1 MKRSIIYLNN
11 ILKAFKVKNQEVTV
25 LHNVNLE
32 ISEGDFAIIFGP
44 SGCGKSTLLHVILGL
59 EEPTAG
65 QARLFDRNMYGYSE
79 DERSE
84 FRKNHIGMVYQQP
97 NWIKSLSVVENVA
110 FALSLL
116 GEEKQQALVKAHT
129 VLKTVGM
136 EDWAE
141 YHPTELSSG
150 QQQKVALARALVLDP
165 EVIIADEPTGNLD
178 YQSGIELME
187 LFRRLNEQ
195 GKTVIMVT
203 HNIDNLDYARSI
215 VQMFNG
221 RVIKVFSATSQSIQN
236 IKKTLLD
243 RIVFNPQTQASQNVL
258 RQKPKQEKQGGHWFS
273 WLSLSTLKT
282 AFPALMAHMI
292 QVLRFLGLLGVYLIK
307 KGTNALLT
315 WRFIPVGI
323 RNALQP
329 KLINVYNRMISALEV
344 HAEKTISRVD
354 LIDLSIKNMVSKRT
368 RTLITVGGMTIGI
381 ATIVFLVSVGYG
393 LEKMVI
399 SRVARLEEMR
409 QIDAT
414 PAVASNIKITD
425 ASLAKFKDIAGISK
439 ILPMIGVVGTINYQN
454 SSTDVAVYGVL
465 SDYLKE
471 SAIQPTEGTIFNSD
485 TLTLEMPYDGTT
497 QGQVAGVSVDRE
509 EMVVKPEMGTA
520 IGTVQ
525 YAIQPNEYIRVREQ
539 PTAGSSLLGYTRR
552 VEGTSQ
558 ATEYWG
564 GAYVSDNDVGHA
576 ATDGNGKDLGRWLKV
591 KVLLWEEKQGEDG
604 NTNYTEKL
612 NEDGKQMSVEGYVA
626 ELNMTVERE
635 VDGVSLAVA
644 LDEVRQPQVLG
655 EATESAG
662 TTEDSTFIDIS
673 EVDETATTAAET
685 KRNTVTLP
693 DEGKREAVV
702 NKALLSVLGIE
713 GNAVGKTFTI
723 ALTATGELVE
733 DGAKIESAPVE
744 YTIVGVTPQSKTPIL
759 YVPIRDLKQLGIQAY
774 SQTKLVVDSQDS
786 LAKARKQVEV
796 LGFKTTSVVDTV
808 SQIENL
814 FASLR
819 LLLGVLGV
827 VALSVAALGMLNTL
841 TVSLLERTREVGMMK
856 AIGMKSGEVQDLY
869 LTESMIMG
877 VLGGIGGLTLG
888 FLAGKLV
895 SIVLSTYAVTRG
907 YGVLDITFIPFSFVI
922 LILVISLLVGLLT
935 GIYPAKRATKISA
948 LDALRYE

>member
-1 MKRSIIYLNN
+1 MN
-11 ILKAFKVKNQEVTV
+11 
-25 LHNVNLE
+25 
-32 ISEGDFAIIFGP
+32 
-44 SGCGKSTLLHVILGL
+44 
-59 EEPTAG
+59 
-65 QARLFDRNMYGYSE
+65 
-79 DERSE
+79 
-84 FRKNHIGMVYQQP
+84 
-97 NWIKSLSVVENVA
+97 
-110 FALSLL
+110 
-116 GEEKQQALVKAHT
+116 
-129 VLKTVGM
+129 
-136 EDWAE
+136 
-141 YHPTELSSG
+141 
-150 QQQKVALARALVLDP
+150 
-165 EVIIADEPTGNLD
+165 
-178 YQSGIELME
+178 
-187 LFRRLNEQ
+187 
-195 GKTVIMVT
+195 
-203 HNIDNLDYARSI
+203 
-215 VQMFNG
+215 
-221 RVIKVFSATSQSIQN
+221 
-236 IKKTLLD
+236 
-243 RIVFNPQTQASQNVL
+243 
-258 RQKPKQEKQGGHWFS
+258 
-273 WLSLSTLKT
+273 
-282 AFPALMAHMI
+282 
-292 QVLRFLGLLGVYLIK
+292 
-307 KGTNALLT
+307 
-315 WRFIPVGI
+315 
-323 RNALQP
+323 
-329 KLINVYNRMISALEV
+329 
-344 HAEKTISRVD
+344 
-354 LIDLSIKNMVSKRT
+354 
-368 RTLITVGGMTIGI
+368 
-381 ATIVFLVSVGYG
+381 
-393 LEKMVI
+393 
-399 SRVARLEEMR
+399 
-409 QIDAT
+409 T
-414 PAVASNIKITD
+414 P
-425 ASLAKFKDIAGISK
+425 
-439 ILPMIGVVGTINYQN
+439 
-454 SSTDVAVYGVL
+454 
-465 SDYLKE
+465 
-471 SAIQPTEGTIFNSD
+471 
-485 TLTLEMPYDGTT
+485 
-497 QGQVAGVSVDRE
+497 
-509 EMVVKPEMGTA
+509 
-520 IGTVQ
+520 IGTVE
-525 YAIQPNEYIRVREQ
+525 YAILPNEYVRVREQ

-564 GAYVSDNDVGHA
+564 GAYVSDSDVGNA
-576 ATDGNGKDLGRWLKV
+576 ATDKNGKELGRWLKV

-604 NTNYTEKL
+604 NTSYTEKL
-612 NEDGKQMSVEGYVA
+612 DEDGKQMSVEGYVA

-635 VDGVSLAVA
+635 VDGVSLAEA

-673 EVDETATTAAET
+673 EVDETATAAAET
-685 KRNTVTLP
+685 KRGTITLP

-774 SQTKLVVDSQDS
+774 SQTKLVVDSQDN
-786 LAKARKQVEV
+786 LVKARKQIEV

-907 YGVLDITFIPFSFVI
+907 YGVLDITFIPLSFVV

>member
-1 MKRSIIYLNN
+1 MIYLNN

-32 ISEGDFAIIFGP
+32 IDEGDFAIIFGP

-84 FRKNHIGMVYQQP
+84 FRKNHVGMVYQQP

-136 EDWAE
+136 EDWAD

-203 HNIDNLDYARSI
+203 HNIDNLDYARSV

-221 RVIKVFSATSQSIQN
+221 RVIKVFDVTSQSIQN
-236 IKKTLLD
+236 IKKALLD

-258 RQKPKQEKQGGHWFS
+258 RLKPKQEKKGGHWFS
-273 WLSLSTLKT
+273 LFSPSKLKT
-282 AFPALMAHMI
+282 AVPALLAHMI
-292 QVLRFLGLLGVYLIK
+292 QVFRFLGLLGVYLIK

-315 WRFIPVGI
+315 WRFVPVSI
-323 RNALQP
+323 RNSLQP
-329 KLINVYNRMISALEV
+329 KLMNAYNRMISALEV
-344 HAEKTISRVD
+344 HAEKTISKVD

-485 TLTLEMPYDGTT
+485 TLTLEMPIEGTV
-497 QGQVAGVSVDRE
+497 QGQVAGVSVDTE
-509 EMVVKPEMGTA
+509 EETIQPAMNTP
-520 IGTVQ
+520 IGTVE
-525 YAIQPNEYIRVREQ
+525 YAILPNEYVRVREQ

-564 GAYVSDNDVGHA
+564 GAYVSDSDVGNA
-576 ATDGNGKDLGRWLKV
+576 ATDKNGKELGRWLKV

-604 NTNYTEKL
+604 NTSYTEKL
-612 NEDGKQMSVEGYVA
+612 DEDGKQMSVEGYVA

-635 VDGVSLAVA
+635 VDGVSLAEA

-673 EVDETATTAAET
+673 EVDETATAAAET
-685 KRNTVTLP
+685 KRGTITLP

-774 SQTKLVVDSQDS
+774 SQTKLVVDSQDN
-786 LAKARKQVEV
+786 LVKARKQIEV

-907 YGVLDITFIPFSFVI
+907 YGVLDITFIPLSFVV

>member
-1 MKRSIIYLNN
+1 MNRAIIYLNN
-11 ILKAFKVKNQEVTV
+11 IVKSFKVKNQEVTV
-25 LHNVNLE
+25 LHTVNLE
-32 ISEGDFAIIFGP
+32 IAEGDFSIIFGP

-84 FRKNHIGMVYQQP
+84 FRKTHVGMVYQQP

-116 GEEKQQALVKAHT
+116 GIEKQQALLKAHT

-136 EDWAE
+136 EDWAD

-150 QQQKVALARALVLDP
+150 QQQKVALARALVSDP
-165 EVIIADEPTGNLD
+165 QVIIADEPTGNLD

-203 HNIDNLDYARSI
+203 HNIDNLDYARSVI
-215 VQMFNG
+215 QMFNG
-221 RVIKVFSATSQSIQN
+221 RVIKVFDTTAQSVQE
-236 IKKTLLD
+236 IKKALLD
-243 RIVFNPQTQASQNVL
+243 RIVFKNPQAQAFQTPL
-258 RQKPKQEKQGGHWFS
+258 RTKPKQVNQRTHWFS
-273 WLSLSTLKT
+273 WLAPSRLKQAIPTL
-282 AFPALMAHMI
+282 FAHMI
-292 QVLRFLGLLGVYLIK
+292 QVFRFVGLLAVYLIK
-307 KGTNALLT
+307 KGTNTLLT
-315 WRFIPVGI
+315 WWFVPVSI
-323 RNALQP
+323 RNSLQP
-329 KLINVYNRMISALEV
+329 RLINAYNRMIAALEV
-344 HAEKTISRVD
+344 HSEKTISRVD

-414 PAVASNIKITD
+414 PAVASNIKLTD
-425 ASLAKFKDIAGISK
+425 ASLAKFKDITGIEK
-439 ILPMIGVVGTINYQN
+439 ILPLIGVVGTINYQN

-471 SAIQPTEGTIFNSD
+471 SAIQPSEGTIFKSD
-485 TLTLEMPYDGTT
+485 TLTMEYPSEDASP
-497 QGQVAGVSVDRE
+497 GQVAGVSVSKE
-509 EMVVKPEMGTA
+509 EVAVQPAMNTPIGTA
-520 IGTVQ
+520 QFSIL
-525 YAIQPNEYIRVREQ
+525 PNEHIRVREQ
-539 PTAGSSLLGYTRR
+539 PTAAASLLGYTRR

-564 GAYVSDNDVGHA
+564 GAYVSESDVGSA
-576 ATDGNGKDLGRWLKV
+576 ATDKNGKELGRWLKV
-591 KVLLWEEKQGEDG
+591 KVLLWEETTAEDG
-604 NTNYTEKL
+604 SSTYSEKL
-612 NEDGKQMSVEGYVA
+612 DEDGKQLSVEGYVA

-644 LDEVRQPQVLG
+644 LDEVRPQVLG
-655 EATESAG
+655 EATESAE
-662 TTEDSTFIDIS
+662 TTDSTFIDIS
-673 EVDETATTAAET
+673 EVDETATAAAET
-685 KRNTVTLP
+685 KRNTITLP

-744 YTIVGVTPQSKTPIL
+744 YTIVGVTPESKTPIL
-759 YVPIRDLKQLGIQAY
+759 YVPLRDLKQLGIQAY
-774 SQTKLVVDSQDS
+774 SQTKLVVNSQDD

-819 LLLGVLGV
+819 LLLGILGI
-827 VALSVAALGMLNTL
+827 VALAVAALGMLNTL

-856 AIGMKSGEVQDLY
+856 AIGMKSGEVQNLY

-888 FLAGKLV
+888 FLAGKLLSV
-895 SIVLSTYAVTRG
+895 VLSAFAVTRG
-907 YGVLDITFIPFSFVI
+907 YGVLDIAFIPFSFVA
-922 LILVISLLVGLLT
+922 LILVISVLVGLLT